1 MMRREMLGEES
12 GNMGLGRPAST
23 YRRSMGQRAIAGR
36 FSVAGGWATLDQRS
50 AEWILFFLLAGQ
62 AVRNLAGWPG
72 YVLLATALAG
82 YVAWSLWRHRRDA
95 RLLSLP
101 PELVAFLLFSA
112 CSLLWSHYQ
121 WATLLA
127 LTAQWATAAVGILLA
142 ISLTWRQ
149 LLAALASA
157 LTRLLIL
164 SLAFEAFV
172 AFFLRERLAPLW
184 TDFGDDSPG
193 AFFWSENHLL
203 VGGPIQGIVGN
214 RNLLAFAALL
224 LLVLVGAS
232 ILDGTATRQAAW
244 SAGLALG
251 TLMLTRSATVVAV
264 AAGVAMLI
272 GVLVAVRRV
281 PSRARR
287 LFQGIILAVL
297 SVGLAAILS
306 MLPLALGVLGRSD
319 LTNRVDI
326 WRTVLD
332 LVEQRPA
339 LGWGWVSY
347 WAPWVHPY
355 DGLVVIDGVE
365 YLQAHNALLDVLLQ
379 LGVVGAAIAGALAAA
394 ALVRGWTRAMRGGPT
409 SETAPGWAPFL
420 LLCALLAQ
428 ALTESR
434 LLVEG
439 NWALF
444 VALSAKLAMDEWSR
458 AGKAS
463 FTRSEPGPVN
473 IEP

>member
-1 MMRREMLGEES
+1 MNRRTLGE
-12 GNMGLGRPAST
+12 RFAAPAERGT
-23 YRRSMGQRAIAGR
+23 AA
-36 FSVAGGWATLDQRS
+36 QRS

-62 AVRNLAGWPG
+62 GVRNLGGWPG
-72 YVLLATALAG
+72 YLVLATAIAT
-82 YVAWSLWRHRRDA
+82 YVGWSLWRRRKDA

-121 WATLLA
+121 WATLLGLA
-127 LTAQWATAAVGILLA
+127 AQWATAAVGILLA

-149 LLAALASA
+149 LFQALAAA
-157 LTRLLIL
+157 LTNVLIL
-164 SLAFEAFV
+164 SLAFEVFV
-172 AFFLRERLAPLW
+172 ALFVRERLAPLW
-184 TDFGDDSPG
+184 TDFGDSSPG

-203 VGGPIQGIVGN
+203 LGGPVQGIVGN

-224 LLVLVGAS
+224 LLVLVGARL
-232 ILDGTATRQAAW
+232 LDGASIRHSAWGVALAA
-244 SAGLALG
+244 G

-264 AAGVAMLI
+264 AAGIGMLI
-272 GVLVAVRRV
+272 GVLVLVRRV
-281 PSRARR
+281 PRRARR
-287 LFQGIILAVL
+287 LFQGAVLTVL
-297 SVGLAAILS
+297 SVGLAGVLS
-306 MLPLALGVLGRSD
+306 VLPVALGVLGRSD

-326 WRTVLD
+326 WRTVLG

-347 WAPWVHPY
+347 WPPWVYPY

-394 ALVRGWTRAMRGGPT
+394 ALVRGWTRAMSGDPASG
-409 SETAPGWAPFL
+409 TAPGWAPFL

-444 VALSAKLAMDEWSR
+444 VALSAKLAMDEWTR
-458 AGKAS
+458 IGKAP
-463 FTRSEPGPVN
+463 FTRSEPAPVN